1 MESSQH
7 TLKESISLSGI
18 GLHSGYKVKLNIKP
32 ARANNGIRFKLI
44 GHRQSMPALVDRVI
58 DTSLAT
64 TIADKDMVFSTTE
77 HILGALSG
85 LGIDNATIELDAPEV
100 PIMDGSA
107 EEFVRRLQSANRKT
121 QQSKRLF
128 LKIIKEITYKEG
140 DKKIKI
146 RPHNGLRLSC
156 SIDFAHGS
164 IQNQSYSIDIS
175 PKSFSAEIAS
185 ARTFGFFDQVK
196 QLQANGYAL
205 GGSLDNA
212 VVVDENGVMNKEGLR
227 FKDEF
232 VRHKILDLLGDLS
245 LLGYPLLGHVIA
257 ERSGHSQ
264 HFGLM
269 KELAAHPECWQIVEL
284 NKTNKNGSML
294 RKRIASSP
302 RKTGVRRRLFWSLPV
317 SSATPSPAAV

>member
-7 TLKESISLSGI
+7 TLKEGISFSGV

-44 GHRQSMPALVDRVI
+44 GKRQSMPALVDRVI

-64 TIADKDMVFSTTE
+64 TIAENDMVFSTTE

-107 EEFVRRLQSANRKT
+107 EEFVRSLQSANRKT

-128 LKIIKEITYKEG
+128 LKIIKEITYQED
-140 DKKIKI
+140 DKKIRI
-146 RPHNGLRLSC
+146 LPHNGLRLSC
-156 SIDFAHGS
+156 RIDFAHGL
-164 IQNQSYSIDIS
+164 IQDQSYTIEMS

-185 ARTFGFFDQVK
+185 ARTFGFLDQVK

-212 VVVDENGVMNKEGLR
+212 VVVDENGVINKEGLR

-284 NKTNKNGSML
+284 DKANESGGML
-294 RKRIASSP
+294 ERM
-302 RKTGVRRRLFWSLPV
+302 V
-317 SSATPSPAAV
+317 SSTKNAGIRLRPLFDRATSSAASCPAAA

>member
-7 TLKESISLSGI
+7 TLKKSISFSGV

-32 ARANNGIRFKLI
+32 ARANKGIRFKLI
-44 GHRQSMPALVDRVI
+44 GKKQSMPALVDRVI

-64 TIADKDMVFSTTE
+64 TIAEKDMVVSTTE

-107 EEFVRRLQSANRKT
+107 EEFVRRLQSANRKN

-128 LKIIKEITYKEG
+128 LKITKEITYQED
-140 DKKIKI
+140 DKKIRI
-146 RPHNGLRLSC
+146 LPHNGLRLSC
-156 SIDFAHGS
+156 RIDFAHGL
-164 IQNQSYSIDIS
+164 IQDQSYTIEMS

-185 ARTFGFFDQVK
+185 ARTFGFLDQVK

-212 VVVDENGVMNKEGLR
+212 VVVDENGVINEEGLR
-227 FKDEF
+227 FEDEF

-264 HFGLM
+264 HLGLM
-269 KELAAHPECWQIVEL
+269 KELAAHPECWQIIEL
-284 NKTNKNGSML
+284 DKTNGNGGML
-294 RKRIASSP
+294 ERI
-302 RKTGVRRRLFWSLPV
+302 V
-317 SSATPSPAAV
+317 SSTKNAGIRLQPLFDRATSSAASCPAAA

>member
-18 GLHSGYKVKLNIKP
+18 GLHSGCKVKLNIKP

-44 GHRQSMPALVDRVI
+44 GRRQSIPALVDRVI

-107 EEFVRRLQSANRKT
+107 EEFVKHLQSANRKT

-128 LKIIKEITYKEG
+128 LKIIKEITYEEG
-140 DKKIKI
+140 NKKIRI
-146 RPHNGLRLSC
+146 LPHNGLRLSC
-156 SIDFAHGS
+156 RIDFAHGL

-185 ARTFGFFDQVK
+185 ARTFGFLNQVK

-212 VVVDENGVMNKEGLR
+212 VVVDEKGVMNEEGLR

-284 NKTNKNGSML
+284 NKTNENGGMLERIVSSTKNAGIRL
-294 RKRIASSP
+294 RP
-302 RKTGVRRRLFWSLPV
+302 FWSRPV
-317 SSATPSPAAV
+317 SSAASCPAAA

>member
-7 TLKESISLSGI
+7 TLKESISFYGV

-44 GHRQSMPALVDRVI
+44 GKRQSIPALVDRVI

-64 TIADKDMVFSTTE
+64 TIAEKDMVVSTTE

-107 EEFVRRLQSANRKT
+107 EEFVRRLQSANRKN

-128 LKIIKEITYKEG
+128 LKITKEITYQED
-140 DKKIKI
+140 DKKISI
-146 RPHNGLRLSC
+146 LPHNGLRLSC
-156 SIDFAHGS
+156 RIDFAHGL
-164 IQNQSYSIDIS
+164 IQDQSYTIEMS

-185 ARTFGFFDQVK
+185 ARTFGFLDQVK

-212 VVVDENGVMNKEGLR
+212 VVVDENGVINEEGLR
-227 FKDEF
+227 FEDEF

-284 NKTNKNGSML
+284 DKTNGNGGMLERIVSSTKNAGIRL
-294 RKRIASSP
+294 RPLFGRAASSAA
-302 RKTGVRRRLFWSLPV
+302 SC
-317 SSATPSPAAV
+317 PAAA

>member
-44 GHRQSMPALVDRVI
+44 GRKQSMPALVDRVI

-107 EEFVRRLQSANRKT
+107 EEFVRLLQSANRKT

-128 LKIIKEITYKEG
+128 LKIIKEITYEEG
-140 DKKIKI
+140 DKKIRI
-146 RPHNGLRLSC
+146 LPHNGLRLSC
-156 SIDFAHGS
+156 RIDFAHGL

-175 PKSFSAEIAS
+175 PKSFSTEIAS
-185 ARTFGFFDQVK
+185 ARTFGFLDQVK

-205 GGSLDNA
+205 GGSLNNA
-212 VVVDENGVMNKEGLR
+212 VVVDENGVMNEEGLR

-232 VRHKILDLLGDLS
+232 VRHKVLDLLGDLS

-284 NKTNKNGSML
+284 NKTNENGGMLERIVSSTKNAGIRL
-294 RKRIASSP
+294 RP
-302 RKTGVRRRLFWSLPV
+302 FWNRPV
-317 SSATPSPAAV
+317 SSAATCPAAA

>member
-7 TLKESISLSGI
+7 TLKESVSLSGI
-18 GLHSGYKVKLNIKP
+18 GLHSGYKVRLNIKP

-44 GHRQSMPALVDRVI
+44 GRRQSMPALVDRVI

-128 LKIIKEITYKEG
+128 LKIIKEITYEEG
-140 DKKIKI
+140 DKKIRI
-146 RPHNGLRLSC
+146 LPHNGLRLSC

-175 PKSFSAEIAS
+175 PKSFSTEIAS
-185 ARTFGFFDQVK
+185 ARTFGFLDQVK
-196 QLQANGYAL
+196 QLQDSGYAL

-212 VVVDENGVMNKEGLR
+212 VVVDKNGVMNEEGLR

-284 NKTNKNGSML
+284 NKTSKKGGML
-294 RKRIASSP
+294 RKKTASST
-302 RKTGVRRRLFWSLPV
+302 RKTGVHRRSFWSLPV
-317 SSATPSPAAV
+317 SSATPSPATV